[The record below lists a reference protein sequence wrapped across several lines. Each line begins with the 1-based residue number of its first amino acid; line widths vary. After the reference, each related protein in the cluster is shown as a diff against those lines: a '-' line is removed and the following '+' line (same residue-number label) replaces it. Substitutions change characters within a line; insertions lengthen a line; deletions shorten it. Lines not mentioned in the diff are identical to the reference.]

1 MTLGNSKKAHSHYA
15 SGKT

>member
-1 MTLGNSKKAHSHYA
+1 MGNSKKAHSHYA